1 MTIYQAIEKYRL
13 NSDNFQYIREL
24 SEFMETGHPFE
35 FIRLKSQQ
43 LGSMKMS
50 ASNLTKL
57 YWQCRGYSEK
67 EAESKISEMQGS
79 RTSIKK
85 RIDKL
90 VSDGYSIEEASL
102 KMKEWSVFKSKS
114 VSDSHKRAQEKDP
127 LYLKS
132 MSHYCPEFWMK
143 KGFSQEEAKIKAAE
157 VCENNRKKFREKLD
171 SGEIKKGWNN
181 TTIEYYL
188 KQGLSL
194 DEAKL
199 ALIDRQKTFTL
210 EKCISKYGEEIGREK
225 WKVRQEK
232 WFSSYR
238 KKSYSFT
245 SQELFWKIQEDLSF
259 LPDEIAFA
267 TFDNGSKTEIVNL
280 NKEARLYLDTRVVLP
295 DFIHLPSKKIIEFD
309 GVYYH
314 KNTPENKTR
323 ELQRDQDLIRNG
335 YTVLHINEK
344 EYKLFPEEIKNKCK
358 EFLTRN

>member
-1 MTIYQAIEKYRL
+1 MTIDQVIEKYHL
-13 NSDNFQYIREL
+13 NSNNSQYIREL
-24 SEFMETGHPFE
+24 LEFMESGHPFE
-35 FIRLKSQQ
+35 FMRLKSQQ
-43 LGSMKMS
+43 LGYMKMS

-57 YWQCRGYSEK
+57 YWQCRGYSEN
-67 EAESKISEMQGS
+67 ESISKIAEIQGF

-90 VSDGYSIEEASL
+90 VSEGYSKEEASL
-102 KMKEWSVFKSKS
+102 KMKEWSEFKSKS

-127 LYLKS
+127 TYLKS
-132 MSHYCPEFWMK
+132 MSHHCPEFWMK
-143 KGFSQEEAKIKAAE
+143 KGFSEEAAKIEAARA
-157 VCENNRKKFREKLD
+157 CENNRKKFREKLD

-188 KQGLSL
+188 KQNLTI

-210 EKCISKYGEEIGREK
+210 EKCIQKYGEDLGREK
-225 WKVRQEK
+225 WKNRQEK

-238 KKSYSFT
+238 KKSYSFI
-245 SQELFWKIQEDLSF
+245 SQDLFWKIQEQMCFHSND
-259 LPDEIAFA
+259 IAFA
-267 TFDNGSKTEIVNL
+267 TFENGIKTETINL

-314 KNTPENKTR
+314 KNTPENKAR
-323 ELQRDQDLIRNG
+323 EFQRDQDLSRNG
-335 YTVLHINEK
+335 YTVLHVNEK
-344 EYKLFPEEIKNKCK
+344 EYKLFPEETINKCK
-358 EFLTRN
+358 EFLKS